1 MVLVVGRLAEDSAEE
16 GAVGESEAGR
26 VSDLKR
32 KQLLL
37 CWLEKRDTAVPGET
51 LHRLS
56 SSSPSLQWAER
67 Q

>member
-26 VSDLKR
+26 VSDLRR

-37 CWLEKRDTAVPGET
+37 CWAVRRATALPGET